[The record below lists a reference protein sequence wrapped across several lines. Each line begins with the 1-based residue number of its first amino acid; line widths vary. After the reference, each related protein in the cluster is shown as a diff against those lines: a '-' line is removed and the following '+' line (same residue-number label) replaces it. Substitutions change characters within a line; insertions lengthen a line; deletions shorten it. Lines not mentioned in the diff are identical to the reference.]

1 MLKIGWTCHMI
12 GSPVLA
18 LEQPRQARLGRCEWN
33 HLGIDCGGS
42 RAKRVGGKK
51 KSPAAV
57 DGAGFTN
64 SDMCGFQAL
73 RSGLG

>member
-1 MLKIGWTCHMI
+1 MLEIGWTCHMI

-18 LEQPRQARLGRCEWN
+18 LPQPRQARLGRCEWN

-51 KSPAAV
+51 KSPDRAKQP
-57 DGAGFTN
+57 GAEVE
-64 SDMCGFQAL
+64 S
-73 RSGLG
+73 LG